1 MKKLFV
7 VAVAAVALLLV
18 HGAFAQNGTTGAGTG
33 TPASETR
40 TPSGCA
46 ACAQKLAPETV
57 STGFVP
63 GTSETMLVG
72 RIENLIP
79 IGVLAALGCER
90 CASAA
95 VVWALEQGSS
105 IEDVDRTLRTLAA
118 MQTLDCF
125 KQQFGND
132 APARLEKPLTAARQV
147 LQQAIDRRAGR

>member
-7 VAVAAVALLLV
+7 VAVAAEVLLFV
-18 HGAFAQNGTTGAGTG
+18 QGAFAQNGTTATGAGT
-33 TPASETR
+33 PAPEVR
-40 TPSGCA
+40 TPGGCA
-46 ACAQKLAPETV
+46 ACAQKPAPETV
-57 STGFVP
+57 STRFVP

-79 IGVLAALGCER
+79 IGVLAALGCEK
-90 CASAA
+90 CASEA

-132 APARLEKPLTAARQV
+132 APARLEKPLAAARQV
-147 LQQAIDRRAGR
+147 LEQAIDRRAGR